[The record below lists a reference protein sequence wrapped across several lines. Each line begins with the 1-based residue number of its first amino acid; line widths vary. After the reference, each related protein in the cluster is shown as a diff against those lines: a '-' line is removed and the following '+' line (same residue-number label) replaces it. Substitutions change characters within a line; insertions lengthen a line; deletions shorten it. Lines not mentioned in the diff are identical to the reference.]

1 MDDRQVLLGRI
12 VGVFGVE
19 GWVKLHSFTEPR
31 ENIFRYK
38 PWTLRGPA
46 GESTVDT
53 PQGRAQGKG
62 VVARLSGVDDRD
74 AAAALVGTEI
84 WVPRE
89 ALPRPR
95 QGEYY
100 WTDLEGMAVRT
111 VEGVDL
117 GRVSHLFATGANDV
131 MVVRGDR
138 ERLIPFVVGL
148 QVVAVDVD
156 ARCIEVD
163 WDPAF

>member
-1 MDDRQVLLGRI
+1 VDDRQVLLGRI

-46 GESTVDT
+46 GESTVDK

-62 VVARLSGVDDRD
+62 VVARLCGVDDRD

-89 ALPRPR
+89 ALPKPR
-95 QGEYY
+95 KGEYY
-100 WTDLEGMAVRT
+100 WADLEGMAVRT

-131 MVVRGDR
+131 MVVQGDR

>member
-62 VVARLSGVDDRD
+62 VVARLCGVDDRD

-89 ALPRPR
+89 ALPKPR
-95 QGEYY
+95 KGEYY
-100 WTDLEGMAVRT
+100 WADLEGMAVRT

-131 MVVRGDR
+131 MVVQGDR